1 MIKEVDENKTY
12 QRYNGALAGNE
23 ISFRRAGRQDID
35 PLVTIRALI
44 LNQFPNFTGEFLRA
58 LPVYTQPGRVA

>member
-1 MIKEVDENKTY
+1 MVFPENNTY
-12 QRYNGALAGNE
+12 QSFNGAPSGNVDT
-23 ISFRRAGRQDID
+23 FRRAGRQDID
-35 PLVTIRALI
+35 PLATIRALI